1 MVDEYDDKNRFVLF
15 KNTDKAGNESRPD
28 YTGNITLEDGK
39 ELRLAA
45 WMKESKNGLKFLS
58 GAVSEKLEKQQAKSD
73 KPLDDEIPF

>member
-1 MVDEYDDKNRFVLF
+1 MAEDYDDKNRFVLF
-15 KNTDKAGNESRPD
+15 KNTDKGGNESRPD

-58 GAVSEKLEKQQAKSD
+58 GAVSEPMPSQSTQTTNES
-73 KPLDDEIPF
+73 EEVPF